1 MGRKGTFF
9 FRWINIISCLP
20 ETGEIDFVL
29 SDVAQAVQESIKK
42 VEQFMDEQLRPYYD
56 TSLNGKDKGIIASLI
71 AAQFFPEYILPKWL
85 QPAKQF
91 KQYLAGA
98 GAVTGALL
106 TGNPI
111 GALMGAML
119 GYLSPSLGA
128 LGYYSRKK
136 SRKSLQLV
144 QDYRRLA

>member
-1 MGRKGTFF
+1 
-9 FRWINIISCLP
+9 
-20 ETGEIDFVL
+20 
-29 SDVAQAVQESIKK
+29 
-42 VEQFMDEQLRPYYD
+42 MDEQLRPYYD

-136 SRKSLQLV
+136 SRKVAAISARLSAACV
-144 QDYRRLA
+144 RRYFTFYHDRIY